1 MKERS
6 ANPSPRGRCQDA
18 NGQRCGRNTDGNGLR
33 PRCFEVFTLNIDS
46 VIRPR
51 RLQSHAFQ
59 NATQSRLFS
68 PARISSFF
76 FLFASTCWC
85 AGKPVTSYVGRHKFK
100 KTWKAP
106 ARGAAWQRVLPS
118 VRIFI
123 LWSKATLA
131 SLLLTWVEGKL
142 AGLFAVSEID

>member
-1 MKERS
+1 MKERVNQS
-6 ANPSPRGRCQDA
+6 ITQGALSGCEQPEVREEHRWERVKTSLLWSLHFKYWLSDLAPAFAVTCISK
-18 NGQRCGRNTDGNGLR
+18 RNTKPSFLSCTDL
-33 PRCFEVFTLNIDS
+33 
-46 VIRPR
+46 
-51 RLQSHAFQ
+51 
-59 NATQSRLFS
+59 
-68 PARISSFF
+68 FF

-85 AGKPVTSYVGRHKFK
+85 AGKPVTSYAGRHKFK

-142 AGLFAVSEID
+142 AGLFAVSETD